1 MARKKHRAEAFKFA
15 SSARGGGREESAL
28 NLFRAPDGQSG
39 AARRWFWGLLAAGL
53 ALRVAAALGGNYT
66 LRHDELWQYLEQ
78 AHRLVFGHGLIV
90 WEFSV
95 GARSWLTVAPAAFLL
110 AAANFFGLD
119 HPNQYME
126 AMEVCHA
133 ALSMSVP
140 VGMFFF
146 ARNYY
151 GEKAAFAAL
160 ALGCFWHEFVLFAPH
175 ALTEFY
181 SAYLIF
187 AALALATPAPSRAR
201 ALTVGML
208 LGFALV
214 MRFHHALI
222 VAVVAAAWVFALSR
236 RSAADAR
243 RTALLGTVGGVI
255 PIVLCVAVDWAT
267 WGFPQI
273 SALTYFQA
281 MTDGRVPLLLN
292 NDRPYAHIVNLAVM
306 GGGVCLLALALGLAR
321 WRRHALILALAL
333 PTFAFNVAQDVQ
345 VYTYMFAMTA
355 FFLLI
360 AADQLAGAL
369 LSPKLRPA
377 GMAAACAMLA
387 IAVAGFSG
395 AIPERYHLGDGR
407 WVKNHMRLFGEN
419 PQYAAVK
426 FLAGLPSGELGA
438 LFVDAGIIEAF
449 YYRLHHRVPIYNNY
463 NSSNASY
470 VGGLDWRKDATHV
483 LTLRNLDDPGLE
495 KIYDR
500 EGVRVYKTGAKP
512 SPPVPGW
519 TLDLSDPVV
528 IRSLLHNGVID
539 SPPEKILF

>member
-1 MARKKHRAEAFKFA
+1 MAQKKTRRQ
-15 SSARGGGREESAL
+15 SARPPRRGRSESAF
-28 NLFRAPDGQSG
+28 NLFRTSDAQFD
-39 AARRWFWGLLAAGL
+39 AARRWFWGLLAAGF

-78 AHRLVFGHGLIV
+78 AHRLVFGYGLIV
-90 WEFSV
+90 WEFSI

-110 AAANFFGLD
+110 AVANFFGLD

-126 AMEVCHA
+126 VMEVFHA

-187 AALALATPAPSRAR
+187 AALALATPAPSLSR

-208 LGFALV
+208 LGFAFV
-214 MRFHHALI
+214 MRFHYALI
-222 VAVVAAAWVFALSR
+222 VAVVAAAWVFAISR
-236 RSAADAR
+236 RSAADAKQ
-243 RTALLGTVGGVI
+243 TALLGTVGGVI

-292 NDRPYAHIVNLAVM
+292 NDRLYAHIVNLAVM

-321 WRRHALILALAL
+321 WRRHALVLTLAL
-333 PTFAFNVAQDVQ
+333 PTFAFNSAQNVQ
-345 VYTYMFAMTA
+345 VYTYMFVVAAFAM
-355 FFLLI
+355 LI
-360 AADQLAGAL
+360 AADRLAGAFS
-369 LSPKLRPA
+369 SPKLRPV
-377 GMAAACAMLA
+377 GMAAVCAMLA

-395 AIPERYHLGDGR
+395 AIPERYHLGPGQ
-407 WVKNHMRLFGEN
+407 WLKKPVRLFGEN

-438 LFVDAGIIEAF
+438 LFVDGGIIEAF

-463 NSSNASY
+463 NSSSASY
-470 VGGLDWRKDATHV
+470 MGGLNWREDATHV
-483 LTLRNLDDPGLE
+483 ITLRNLDDPGLE